1 MEFLQTIDYSQV
13 VDIAAK
19 CIATA
24 LPIGMIFGLAGKA
37 TNFFLSLVFG
47 KERVDL

>member
-13 VDIAAK
+13 VAICTSCIAA
-19 CIATA
+19 A
-24 LPIGMIFGLAGKA
+24 LPIGIIFGIAGKA
-37 TNFFLSLVFG
+37 VNFFLSMVFG

>member
-13 VDIAAK
+13 VDIAVK
-19 CIATA
+19 CISVA
-24 LPIGMIFGLAGKA
+24 LPIGLIFGLAGKA
-37 TNFFLSLVFG
+37 MNFFMSMVLG

>member
-13 VDIAAK
+13 VDICAK
-19 CIATA
+19 CIAVA

-37 TNFFLSLVFG
+37 VNFFMDMALG
-47 KERVDL
+47 KEKVNL

>member
-1 MEFLQTIDYSQV
+1 MEFLASIDYSQV

-19 CIATA
+19 CIAVA
-24 LPIGMIFGLAGKA
+24 LPIGLIFGIAGKA
-37 TNFFLSLVFG
+37 VNFFLSMVLG